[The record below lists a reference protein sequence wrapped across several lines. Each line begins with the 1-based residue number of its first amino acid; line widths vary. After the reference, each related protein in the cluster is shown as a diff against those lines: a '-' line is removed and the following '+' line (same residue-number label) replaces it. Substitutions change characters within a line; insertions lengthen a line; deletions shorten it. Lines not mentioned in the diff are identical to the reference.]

1 MNIVLNVWKKF
12 EMKTMKDYHDF
23 YLKRAVL
30 LLADVL
36 EKFRNNNLKNHGLYP
51 SHYVSTPGLS

>member
-1 MNIVLNVWKKF
+1 
-12 EMKTMKDYHDF
+12 MKDYHDF
-23 YLKRAVL
+23 YLKWAVL

-51 SHYVSTPGLS
+51 SHYISTPGLS